1 MKENEMRIPT
11 ARWTVDLAHLS
22 CGHTMSVRQ
31 GEVTTYCSWCAES
44 VEVLPA
50 AA

>member
-1 MKENEMRIPT
+1 MIVHT
-11 ARWTVDLAHLS
+11 ALWRLSEAALS
-22 CGHTMSVRQ
+22 CGHTMSVRT
-31 GEVTTYCSWCAES
+31 GETSTYCSWCTAS

>member
-1 MKENEMRIPT
+1 MRIPT
-11 ARWTVDLAHLS
+11 ARWRVDEAPLS

-31 GEVTTYCSWCAES
+31 GEASTYCSWCAAS
-44 VEVLPA
+44 VAVLPA